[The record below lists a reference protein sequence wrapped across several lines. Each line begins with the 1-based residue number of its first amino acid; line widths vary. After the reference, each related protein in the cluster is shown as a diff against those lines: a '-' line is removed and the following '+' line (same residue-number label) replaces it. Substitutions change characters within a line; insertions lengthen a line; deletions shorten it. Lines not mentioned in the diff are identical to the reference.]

1 MSDPTAEP
9 DAELRHWLTINV
21 PRDVDYARRILEC
34 LEMGLAADAPDDV
47 LEQRRKE
54 WVGIKARRELGLS
67 DDASTELL
75 RQRAEERHHMLR
87 RSTMDM

>member
-1 MSDPTAEP
+1 M
-9 DAELRHWLTINV
+9 
-21 PRDVDYARRILEC
+21 RRILEC

-47 LEQRRKE
+47 FEHRLKE
-54 WVGIKARRELGLS
+54 WVGIKARRDLGLP

-75 RQRAEERHHMLR
+75 RERAEERHHRMR